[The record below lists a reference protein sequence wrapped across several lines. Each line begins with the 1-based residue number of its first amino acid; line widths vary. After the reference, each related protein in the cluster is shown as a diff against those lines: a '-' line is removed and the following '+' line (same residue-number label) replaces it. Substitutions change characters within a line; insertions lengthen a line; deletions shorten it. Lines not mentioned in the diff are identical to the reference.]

1 MLKRLLINT
10 GSNVVQLVVSM
21 VVTFLMAPFYLEMM
35 GHHDY
40 GLREMV
46 LALVGYLGMLDLGM
60 RPTVSR
66 FASMHN
72 AQADREQLIRVYA
85 TSLMFMITIG
95 ILLALFFWLW
105 ALWFPGIL
113 LEQDGSETRKY
124 ALFLMIIGIQV
135 MFAFPRFVS
144 ESFLEGLQ
152 RYYLKN
158 AVNITGT
165 VGISVLSY
173 LYMTPANALLLF
185 TGLSAG
191 FALVKLILF
200 SLMLTPGRVGA
211 IYPDL
216 REFQWPKL
224 REMLQ
229 FGSKSFIQ
237 GAAQKIETMSDRLVI
252 GALLGPAMVPVYTIP
267 FTLVGYVNS
276 ITMTLSHAFMPLFSD
291 LNARGQA
298 HRIKRVYL
306 LSSKVLVGLVL
317 PMGLGVTL
325 VGTPFIEVWMK
336 GQFDPETVNAIIVLI
351 ALYIVVPKLN
361 PFASRYLTA
370 INEHGIFARVAPIA
384 ALVNL
389 GLSVWAVTEIG
400 VIGAALG
407 SVFPVFVV
415 TPIFLRKACLHLG
428 IPMSEYVRRCLLPAV
443 IPTLIMGAVVFW
455 LRVEWGL
462 TDYARIVAAILL
474 GAAIYCLAFWGLA
487 MNRDER
493 QWLMA
498 SVMRQPESD
507 GAGDD

>member
-10 GSNVVQLVVSM
+10 GSNVAQLVISM
-21 VVTFLMAPFYLEMM
+21 AVTFLMAPFYLDMM

-46 LALVGYLGMLDLGM
+46 LALIGYMGMMDLGM

-72 AQADREQLIRVYA
+72 AHGDRAQLIRVYA
-85 TSLMFMITIG
+85 TSLVFMILIG
-95 ILLALFFWLW
+95 ILLAVFFWLW
-105 ALWFPGIL
+105 AWWLPGIL
-113 LEQDGSETRKY
+113 REDEGSETRKY

-135 MFAFPRFVS
+135 MFAFPRFVA

-158 AVNITGT
+158 VINISGT
-165 VGISVLSY
+165 IAIAIVSY
-173 LYMTPANALLLF
+173 LYMTPENALLLF
-185 TGLSAG
+185 TGLSAAI
-191 FALVKLILF
+191 ALAKLILF
-200 SLMLTPGRVGA
+200 CLMLTPAQVGA

-216 REFQWPKL
+216 RQFRWPQL

-229 FGSKSFIQ
+229 FGLKSFIQ
-237 GAAQKIETMSDRLVI
+237 GAAQKVETMSDRLVI
-252 GALLGPAMVPVYTIP
+252 GALLGPAMVPIYTIP

-291 LNARGQA
+291 PNARGQA

-317 PMGLGVTL
+317 PMGAGVCL
-325 VGTPFIEVWMK
+325 VGGSFIAVWMK
-336 GQFDPETVNAIIVLI
+336 GQFDPETVNAIILLL

-361 PFASRYLTA
+361 PFASRFLTA
-370 INEHGIFARVAPIA
+370 INEHGIFARVAPVA
-384 ALVNL
+384 ALANL

-400 VIGAALG
+400 VVGAALG

-415 TPIFLRKACLHLG
+415 TPIFLRKACHHLG
-428 IPMSEYVRRCLLPAV
+428 ITMWLYVRRCLLPAV
-443 IPTLIMGAVVFW
+443 VPTLVMSGTVLW
-455 LRVEWGL
+455 LRLEWGL
-462 TDYARIVAAILL
+462 TDYGRIVTAILV
-474 GAAIYCLAFWGLA
+474 GAAVYGVAFLTLA
-487 MNRDER
+487 MTRDER
-493 QWLMA
+493 QWLLE
-498 SVMRQPESD
+498 RLQRRSD
-507 GAGDD
+507 NSETGN